1 MYQSL
6 VVSPSWVIGP
16 VRFRPFARVFLGRPR
31 ARVESAS
38 RSDAFRVCFAF
49 ETRENANR
57 DFYENHSLLEPRIR
71 QTRSNSDLFADFQR
85 LYDSGCPWGNSSK
98 RPSGTIATHRVADSL
113 REERAQNGRK
123 ESRLFPSFFRHISS
137 SVAHGTR
144 GARLCLTVSMS
155 GGPYGGSSSLAAFI
169 RVGAVTV
176 GLTYGVVMNT
186 FTGLFSPSKK

>member
-1 MYQSL
+1 MQ
-6 VVSPSWVIGP
+6 III
-16 VRFRPFARVFLGRPR
+16 
-31 ARVESAS
+31 
-38 RSDAFRVCFAF
+38 CFWYP
-49 ETRENANR
+49 EYDKR
-57 DFYENHSLLEPRIR
+57 
-71 QTRSNSDLFADFQR
+71 RSNSGLLADFQR
-85 LYDSGCPWGNSSK
+85 LYDSRNPRDG
-98 RPSGTIATHRVADSL
+98 GTIATHRVADSL
-113 REERAQNGRK
+113 REERAPNGRK
-123 ESRLFPSFFRHISS
+123 ESRLFPSFFSFFRHISS